1 MFDSVLALFV
11 RQLGSARFSVDRSA
25 LVVKFSTRPAV
36 RVSLSS
42 EEASSLVK
50 AARDLA
56 NTVEAIF
63 PPEKSSPPAPAP
75 IATKA
80 EAPAPKAP
88 AEKSEPIPAK
98 PKSSSKK

>member
-1 MFDSVLALFV
+1 MFDHVLAHVL
-11 RQLGSARFSVDRSA
+11 RQLGSARFSVDRST
-25 LVVKFSTRPAV
+25 LVVRFAGRPAV

-63 PPEKSSPPAPAP
+63 SQETSSPTVL
-75 IATKA
+75 ATA
-80 EAPAPKAP
+80 AQTTEAPPSTTP
-88 AEKSEPIPAK
+88 ASESKPVASK

>member
-1 MFDSVLALFV
+1 MFDSVLAHFV
-11 RQLGSARFSVDRSA
+11 RQLGSARFSVDRST
-25 LVVKFSTRPAV
+25 LVVRFAGRPAV

-63 PPEKSSPPAPAP
+63 PQETSSPAVL
-75 IATKA
+75 ATDA
-80 EAPAPKAP
+80 QTPEAPPSTTP
-88 AEKSEPIPAK
+88 ASESK
-98 PKSSSKK
+98 PVVIRRNSSSKK